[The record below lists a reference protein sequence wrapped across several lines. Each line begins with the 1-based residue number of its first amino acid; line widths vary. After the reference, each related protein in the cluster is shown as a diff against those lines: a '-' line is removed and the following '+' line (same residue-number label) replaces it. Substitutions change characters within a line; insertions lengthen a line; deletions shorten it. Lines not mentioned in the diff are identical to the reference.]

1 MATLAGRLRLPSS
14 LYSTSSKFL
23 AFSPATSA
31 SASIGLRSFAAK
43 AAGGEP
49 APASPSSSSS
59 SSSAAPPQ
67 DSKKDKA
74 QQGDTDEQAS
84 WLADWQVSQSVL
96 DERDANK
103 AKLTS
108 NYEDRKKTAVSLG
121 GPLDRKLYVA
131 GLRNKDGTKREARLI
146 WLDSEGHQ
154 QMSMS
159 KKDFESIKA
168 RMKELDAE
176 FVKYQ
181 KKLD

>member
-131 GLRNKDGTKREARLI
+131 GLRNKDGTKREARYGFRGPPTDVDVEKRLREHQSQDERVGRRVCEVPEEVG
-146 WLDSEGHQ
+146 LSE
-154 QMSMS
+154 
-159 KKDFESIKA
+159 
-168 RMKELDAE
+168 
-176 FVKYQ
+176 
-181 KKLD
+181 